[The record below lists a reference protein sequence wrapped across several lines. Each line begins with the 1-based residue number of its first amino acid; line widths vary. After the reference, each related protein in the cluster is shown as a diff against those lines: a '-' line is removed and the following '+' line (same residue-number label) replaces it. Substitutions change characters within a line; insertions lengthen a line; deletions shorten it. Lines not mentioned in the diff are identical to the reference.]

1 MSSSTY
7 SVITSAVVTS
17 TRPPLLTSV
26 DVERSV
32 VLDGTD
38 DFVLEVEIV
47 GLVDFGPVVVLV
59 STFFFSSRDCSFF

>member
-17 TRPPLLTSV
+17 TLPPLLTSA
-26 DVERSV
+26 DV
-32 VLDGTD
+32 VLDGID
-38 DFVLEVEIV
+38 DSVLVVEIV
-47 GLVDFGPVVVLV
+47 GVVDFGLVVVLV